1 MKAHAKHLLE
11 TSKQGD
17 WPQAAQGL
25 VEPGHRSP
33 AMSSTT
39 PSLARVPRWPSS
51 DPQPD
56 MGALPSC
63 QGTLP
68 GFPKAWEPGGASPRA
83 WGRRTSPTYVV
94 ILGGVA
100 RGGPEEV
107 LRELVLWE
115 PVGLAAVGA
124 ACASPPPHP
133 QVLTCGEKNSGFS
146 WGRCSKEGGG
156 VLGDTLRSISD
167 GQMESTL
174 SPS

>member
-1 MKAHAKHLLE
+1 MVNTCWRHQNKGTGHRLLRASWSLA
-11 TSKQGD
+11 T
-17 WPQAAQGL
+17 AAQHIQDHPR
-25 VEPGHRSP
+25 PGSGTTVAQQRHPARHRCSP
-33 AMSSTT
+33 KLSG
-39 PSLARVPRWPSS
+39 P
-51 DPQPD
+51 
-56 MGALPSC
+56 
-63 QGTLP
+63 LP
-68 GFPKAWEPGGASPRA
+68 GFPWAREPGGASPRA

-107 LRELVLWE
+107 LGELVLRE
-115 PVGLAAVGA
+115 PIDLAAVGA

-133 QVLTCGEKNSGFS
+133 QVLTCRGKNLGFS